1 MVASRFVGC
10 FRARFAPRRGFT
22 LIELL
27 VVIVII
33 ATLVALLLPAV
44 QSAREAA
51 RRFQCAN
58 NLKQIVL
65 ALHNYESASGS
76 FPMGFCWQS
85 YNDGYGYT
93 DAAGELVRL
102 TQFIEQSAIYNAMN
116 FSIPIYYSANTTVC
130 GAGLSVLWCPSDG
143 SIVNL
148 RYTSAT
154 GTFDNGPLP
163 MTYSSYAGSL
173 GTWFYFP
180 IGTGADQTQLGL
192 MNGMFQYIGMVPG
205 VNPFTI
211 YGPPP
216 YPNSGSVSPVKIA
229 SITDGLS
236 NTIAFSEHVHPLP
249 GTTSGSD
256 DFHYS
261 NYWVSGSY
269 GDTLFTSFYPINP
282 QSKVGVVST
291 FINNYASINGQVDD
305 IVLSAS
311 SRHPG
316 GANFAFADGSVRFIK
331 DTIQSWQLIAS
342 GSALV
347 PLVPAG
353 FTINNATGQFIP
365 SGPSA
370 QLGVYQKLSTRNGND
385 VVSSDSY

>member
-27 VVIVII
+27 VVIAII
-33 ATLVALLLPAV
+33 AILIALLLPAV

-65 ALHNYESASGS
+65 ALHNYESANGS

-93 DAAGELVRL
+93 DAAGAMVRL

-116 FSIPIYYSANTTVC
+116 FSIPIYYNANTTVC

-148 RYTSAT
+148 RNTASDPGMVYD
-154 GTFDNGPLP
+154 GMP
-163 MTYSSYAGSL
+163 MAYSSYAGSL
-173 GTWFYFP
+173 GTWKYFP
-180 IGTGADQTQLGL
+180 YGTGADQTQLGL

-211 YGPPP
+211 WGTP
-216 YPNSGSVSPVKIA
+216 YSNSGSVSPVKIA

-236 NTIAFSEHVHPLP
+236 NTIAFSEHGLR
-249 GTTSGSD
+249 TTD
-256 DFHYS
+256 LYS
-261 NYWVSGSY
+261 WNWWVTGFY
-269 GDTLFTSFYPINP
+269 GNTLFTSFYPINP
-282 QSKVGVVST
+282 QSKVGVAYTV
-291 FINNYASINGQVDD
+291 INFPGYNYQVPDT
-305 IVLSAS
+305 VLSAS
-311 SRHPG
+311 SYHPG
-316 GANFAFADGSVRFIK
+316 GANFAFADGSVHFIK
-331 DTIQSWQLIAS
+331 ETIQSWQLIAN
-342 GSALV
+342 GST
-347 PLVPAG
+347 LVPAG
-353 FTINNATGQFIP
+353 FTINATGQFIP

>member
-51 RRFQCAN
+51 RSFQCAN

-85 YNDGYGYT
+85 YNDSWGYT
-93 DAAGELVRL
+93 DAGGELVRL

-130 GAGLSVLWCPSDG
+130 GTGLSVFWCPSDG

-148 RYTSAT
+148 RYTVPAPA
-154 GTFDNGPLP
+154 TFDNGPLP

-173 GTWFYFP
+173 GTWTYFP
-180 IGTGADQTQLGL
+180 FGTVADQTQLGL

-211 YGPPP
+211 IGTA

-236 NTIAFSEHVHPLP
+236 NTIAFSEHVHGLP
-249 GTTSGSD
+249 SNTT
-256 DFHYS
+256 DFYWY
-261 NYWVSGSY
+261 NWWVSGNY

-291 FINNYASINGQVDD
+291 VINANYTGPVDD

-311 SRHPG
+311 SHHPG
-316 GANFAFADGSVRFIK
+316 GANFAFADGSVRFLK
-331 DTIQSWQLIAS
+331 DSIQSWQLIVN
-342 GSALV
+342 GQNLI
-347 PLVPAG
+347 PAG
-353 FTINNATGQFIP
+353 FTRDSYGTFTAT
-365 SGPSA
+365 GPSA
-370 QLGVYQKLSTRNGND
+370 QLGVYQKLSTRNGNE

>member
-27 VVIVII
+27 VVIAII
-33 ATLVALLLPAV
+33 SILIALLLPAV

-65 ALHNYESASGS
+65 ALHNYESANGS
-76 FPMGFCWQS
+76 FPMGFCWQW
-85 YNDGYGYT
+85 YNDGNGYT

-130 GAGLSVLWCPSDG
+130 GTGLSVFWCPSDG

-148 RYTSAT
+148 RYTT
-154 GTFDNGPLP
+154 VTYDGGPLP

-173 GTWFYFP
+173 GTWTYFP
-180 IGTGADQTQLGL
+180 INTGVDQTQLGL

-211 YGPPP
+211 AGIPPC
-216 YPNSGSVSPVKIA
+216 PNSGSVSPVKIA

-236 NTIAFSEHVHPLP
+236 NTIAFSEHVHGLP
-249 GTTSGSD
+249 SNTT
-256 DFHYS
+256 DFYWY
-261 NYWVSGSY
+261 NWWVSGNY

-291 FINNYASINGQVDD
+291 FINNYVSINGQVDD

-311 SRHPG
+311 SNHPG
-316 GANFAFADGSVRFIK
+316 GANFAFADGSVHFLK
-331 DTIQSWQLIAS
+331 ETIQSWQLIAS
-342 GSALV
+342 GSTLV

-353 FTINNATGQFIP
+353 FTINATGQFIP

>member
-10 FRARFAPRRGFT
+10 FHARFAPRRGFT

-65 ALHNYESASGS
+65 ALHNYESANGS
-76 FPMGFCWQS
+76 FPMGFCWQW
-85 YNDGYGYT
+85 YNDGNGYS

-116 FSIPIYYSANTTVC
+116 FSIPIYYSANWTVC
-130 GAGLSVLWCPSDG
+130 GTGLSVFWCPSDG

-148 RYTSAT
+148 RYTASAP
-154 GTFDNGPLP
+154 GTMFDGMP
-163 MTYSSYAGSL
+163 MAYSSYAGSL
-173 GTWFYFP
+173 GTWKYFP
-180 IGTGADQTQLGL
+180 YGTGADQTQLGL

-211 YGPPP
+211 WGTP
-216 YPNSGSVSPVKIA
+216 YSNSGSVSPVKIA

-236 NTIAFSEHVHPLP
+236 NTIAFSEHVHALP
-249 GTTSGSD
+249 SNTIDFYWHNMWFSGE
-256 DFHYS
+256 
-261 NYWVSGSY
+261 Y

-291 FINNYASINGQVDD
+291 VINNPDIQYDD

-311 SRHPG
+311 SYHPG
-316 GANFAFADGSVRFIK
+316 GANFAFADGSVHFLK
-331 DTIQSWQLIAS
+331 DSIQSWQLIVN
-342 GSALV
+342 GQIIT
-347 PLVPAG
+347 PAG
-353 FTINNATGQFIP
+353 FKQDSYGTFTATGP
-365 SGPSA
+365 NA
-370 QLGVYQKLSTRNGND
+370 QLGVYQKLSTRNGNE

>member
-27 VVIVII
+27 VVIAII
-33 ATLVALLLPAV
+33 AILIALLLPAV

-65 ALHNYESASGS
+65 ALHNYESANGS
-76 FPMGFCWQS
+76 FPMGFCWQW
-85 YNDGYGYT
+85 YNDGNGYT
-93 DAAGELVRL
+93 DAAGPLVRL

-130 GAGLSVLWCPSDG
+130 GTGLSVLWCPSDG

-148 RYTSAT
+148 RYTINPAPAT
-154 GTFDNGPLP
+154 YDGGPLP

-173 GTWFYFP
+173 GTWTYFP
-180 IGTGADQTQLGL
+180 MTGTGADQTQLGL

-205 VNPFTI
+205 VNPFIIGGTS
-211 YGPPP
+211 

-236 NTIAFSEHVHPLP
+236 NTIAFSEHDDCPQHDRPLLVELVGHGLLWQHAVHLLLP
-249 GTTSGSD
+249 NQSAIESWGGGLHCHQLYLATPTRSLTPCFRPRATILAAPTSRSRM
-256 DFHYS
+256 
-261 NYWVSGSY
+261 
-269 GDTLFTSFYPINP
+269 
-282 QSKVGVVST
+282 
-291 FINNYASINGQVDD
+291 ARSI
-305 IVLSAS
+305 S
-311 SRHPG
+311 SRKR
-316 GANFAFADGSVRFIK
+316 SSR
-331 DTIQSWQLIAS
+331 
-342 GSALV
+342 
-347 PLVPAG
+347 
-353 FTINNATGQFIP
+353 
-365 SGPSA
+365 
-370 QLGVYQKLSTRNGND
+370 GN
-385 VVSSDSY
+385 